1 MNIQKYSYGILTFIA
16 IVFILYIAKS
26 LLLPLS
32 VAVILWFLI
41 KEILRYLGK
50 IHVKGRHLPK
60 WTQKFFAF
68 VLVLLSFFALSSIIG
83 KSAVGINEQLPLY
96 EDNLKIL
103 LSEYTFLEQI
113 DFNSWMQNALE
124 SLDLSAGITYV
135 LNSVSSLFSN
145 AILVLLYLLFILLE
159 SSMFTKKFELIYS
172 SEANR
177 SNVNF
182 ILENID
188 KSMSS
193 YITLKTLTSLTTGFL
208 SFVALKII
216 GVDFAFFWVFLIF
229 LLNYIP
235 TIGSLLAT
243 GFPVLLA
250 FVQFGSLTPALIVLV
265 SVGAIQF
272 LVGNLLEPK
281 LMGTSLNVS
290 PLIVLVSLAFWG
302 WLWGIVGM
310 IISMPITIM
319 MIIVFSQFQDTRWI
333 AILLSAD
340 GKVPGKEN
348 KDGL

>member
-1 MNIQKYSYGILTFIA
+1 MQNYTFGLIAFIA
-16 IVFILYIAKS
+16 VVFILYIAKS

-32 VAVILWFLI
+32 IAIILWFLI
-41 KEILRYLGK
+41 KELLRYLAK
-50 IHVKGRHLPK
+50 IHFKGKYLPT
-60 WTQKFFAF
+60 WTQKLFAF
-68 VLVLLSFFALSSIIG
+68 ALVLLSFFALSRIVSSSI
-83 KSAVGINEQLPLY
+83 VGINEQLPLY
-96 EDNLKIL
+96 EKNLKNL
-103 LSEYTFLEQI
+103 LGQYSFLEQI
-113 DFNSWMQNALE
+113 DFNSWIQNALD
-124 SLDLSAGITYV
+124 SLDLSSSISYA
-135 LNSVSSLFSN
+135 LNSISTIFSN

-159 SSMFTKKFELIYS
+159 SASFSKKLQSIYPKS
-172 SEANR
+172 KDQ
-177 SNVNF
+177 SNLNF

-193 YITLKTLTSLTTGFL
+193 YISLKTVTSLITGFL
-208 SFVALKII
+208 SYLALKII
-216 GVDFAFFWVFLIF
+216 GVDFAFFWAFLIF

-250 FVQFGSLTPALIVLV
+250 FVQFASFTPALIVLA

-290 PLIVLVSLAFWG
+290 PLIVLISLAFWG

-319 MIIVFSQFQDTRWI
+319 MIIVFAQFESTRWM
-333 AILLSAD
+333 AIILSAD
-340 GKVPGKEN
+340 GKLPGK
-348 KDGL
+348 K